1 MRRIEAVVLLAA
13 AALMVVAGA
22 VWLFGPYGLLGSGAA
37 LAAAVL
43 FVFDIREEAPRAQPV
58 ANPARPVLR
67 R

>member
-13 AALMVVAGA
+13 AVLLVVAGA
-22 VWLFGPYGLLGSGAA
+22 VWLFGPYGLIGSGVG

-43 FVFDIREEAPRAQPV
+43 FVFDIREEAPRAEPV
-58 ANPARPVLR
+58 ADAARPVLR